1 MRAVVQRVSQASVKV
16 ENIVTGE
23 IAEGLLAFLGIEK
36 GDGERD
42 LDYIVRK
49 LVNVRIFHDE
59 QGRMNH
65 SVLEKGGSILVIS
78 QFTLCADTRK
88 GNRPSFNSAAEPDIA
103 EALYE
108 KALER
113 IKEFTTV
120 QSGIF
125 GASMEIYSVNDGPVT
140 ILFDSRRKD

>member
-1 MRAVVQRVSQASVKV
+1 M
-16 ENIVTGE
+16 
-23 IAEGLLAFLGIEK
+23 GIEK
-36 GDGERD
+36 GDGEGD
-42 LDYIVRK
+42 LEYIVRK

>member
-16 ENIVTGE
+16 DNIITGE
-23 IAEGLLAFLGIEK
+23 ITEGLLAFLGIEK
-36 GDGERD
+36 GDGEGD
-42 LDYIVRK
+42 LEYIVRK

>member
-1 MRAVVQRVSQASVKV
+1 MRAVVQRVSQANVTV
-16 ENIVTGE
+16 ENTITGE
-23 IAEGLLAFLGIEK
+23 IGEGLLVFLGIEK
-36 GDGERD
+36 GDGEKD

-49 LVNVRIFHDE
+49 TVNVRIFHDE

-108 KALER
+108 KALVR
-113 IKEFTTV
+113 IKEITPV
-120 QSGIF
+120 QSGVF
-125 GASMEIYSVNDGPVT
+125 GASMKIYSVNDGPVT
-140 ILFDSRRKD
+140 ILLDSRRKD

>member
-1 MRAVVQRVSQASVKV
+1 MRAVVQRVSQASAKV
-16 ENIVTGE
+16 DNIVAGE

-36 GDGERD
+36 GDGEGD
-42 LDYIVRK
+42 LEYIVRK

-65 SVLEKGGSILVIS
+65 SVLDKGGSILVIS

-88 GNRPSFNSAAEPDIA
+88 GNRPSFNSAADPDIA

-108 KALER
+108 KVLER
-113 IKEFTTV
+113 IKKFTTV